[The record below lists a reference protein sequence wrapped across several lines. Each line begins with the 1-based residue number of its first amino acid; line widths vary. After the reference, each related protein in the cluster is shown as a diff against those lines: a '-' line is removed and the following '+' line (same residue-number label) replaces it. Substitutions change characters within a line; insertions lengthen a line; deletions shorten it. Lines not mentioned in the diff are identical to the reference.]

1 MTFNN
6 NHWASLRMTGG
17 HLPLQILRFAQNDNI
32 ASLRMTDFAR
42 NDRGSP
48 LFPTEIAD
56 CIVKQR
62 LLKAVIRNILEQILL
77 IPLSM
82 AHLAEDLTVTA
93 YYPLDGVV

>member
-1 MTFNN
+1 
-6 NHWASLRMTGG
+6 
-17 HLPLQILRFAQNDNI
+17 
-32 ASLRMTDFAR
+32 MTDFAR

-77 IPLSM
+77 IPLGSDRYGLLSPRWRSM
-82 AHLAEDLTVTA
+82 NR
-93 YYPLDGVV
+93 